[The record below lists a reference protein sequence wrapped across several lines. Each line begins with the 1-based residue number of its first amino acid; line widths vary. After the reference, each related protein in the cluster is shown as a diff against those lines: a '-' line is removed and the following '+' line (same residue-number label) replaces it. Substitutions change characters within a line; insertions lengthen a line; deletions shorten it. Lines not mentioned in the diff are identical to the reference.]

1 MNAVPTGVYQP
12 GSSFLHRLCAFAK
25 LLCLIVLLC
34 AVVATGSLSGY
45 ALLLLF
51 TAGLLLLSC
60 VPLRSALGSVWR
72 LRWFFL
78 IILLM
83 NTCFF
88 SPEGA
93 WFSLWI
99 FTPSPAGLMQ
109 GLNVVLRVLFILVF
123 SNLLTLTTAPMELT
137 GAIELLLSPLGLLKI
152 PVGQV
157 AMILS
162 VAIQFVPAL
171 FEETDM
177 IRKAQTARGAKFD
190 SPRLLDKAGAAA
202 PLVVPIFL
210 AAFKRADELALAM
223 EARGYR
229 TDAPSRPGRRLSA
242 TWRDAAA
249 LVCCCLLWAVQI
261 LYL

>member
-1 MNAVPTGVYQP
+1 
-12 GSSFLHRLCAFAK
+12 
-25 LLCLIVLLC
+25 
-34 AVVATGSLSGY
+34 
-45 ALLLLF
+45 
-51 TAGLLLLSC
+51 
-60 VPLRSALGSVWR
+60 
-72 LRWFFL
+72 
-78 IILLM
+78 M

-162 VAIQFVPAL
+162 VAIQFVPTL

-210 AAFKRADELALAM
+210 QAGGRIGPGYGGPGLPHRCAFPAGPQALCHMA
-223 EARGYR
+223 
-229 TDAPSRPGRRLSA
+229 GRRR
-242 TWRDAAA
+242 T
-249 LVCCCLLWAVQI
+249 CMLLPAVGGSDFI
-261 LYL
+261 PVKEK